1 MHRDGRFFFRAVYLQ
16 NKPHQKGIDHQ
27 NKLIQDLLS
36 RIGGNTFKQ
45 SLAEQVYSLSYPVF
59 WAATQLKV
67 EVLRRLEKHW
77 LKIVSTFFYYNMLLT
92 TLIFLANETVLMW
105 VTFCKKD
112 CTAPEWRE
120 CRDSKIQKRHFA
132 RPPVW
137 HPTSYASVR
146 RLQVWNQV
154 SNGSVILT

>member
-16 NKPHQKGIDHQ
+16 NKPHQKVIDHQ

-67 EVLRRLEKHW
+67 EVLRRLEKTLIKNCVNLFLLQYALDDADFPCQW
-77 LKIVSTFFYYNMLLT
+77 NCVIVSLPF
-92 TLIFLANETVLMW
+92 A
-105 VTFCKKD
+105 KK
-112 CTAPEWRE
+112 TAPHRSEANNE
-120 CRDSKIQKRHFA
+120 IQRFKNDI
-132 RPPVW
+132 
-137 HPTSYASVR
+137 
-146 RLQVWNQV
+146 LQD
-154 SNGSVILT
+154 L